1 MLVYL
6 LYLYVFMVNRILI
19 HYWER
24 VSAGCSSWYPI
35 FWNGPKTT
43 SVSEQIH
50 LKLVSSN
57 SRDVTLFPQLHLCY
71 CC

>member
-1 MLVYL
+1 MYL
-6 LYLYVFMVNRILI
+6 LYLYVFVANGIFVR
-19 HYWER
+19 YWEW

-57 SRDVTLFPQLHLCY
+57 FRDVTLFSQFHL
-71 CC
+71 